1 MKEQELIKGCKSGE
15 SWAQK
20 QLYERYASAMMS
32 VCMRYTGNREGAR
45 DLLHDGFIK
54 VFTKINTFTG
64 AGSFAG
70 WIRKV
75 FITTALECLRANN
88 ALRFSLDVED
98 FIDELEDVNISAF
111 EQLLADDLLACIARL
126 PDGFRTIFNLH
137 AVEGYS
143 HAEIAQMLNIQEST
157 SRSQYFRA
165 RQILQKSVTYLNDTL
180 EPVRIA

>member
-1 MKEQELIKGCKSGE
+1 MKEQELIKGCKNSE

-20 QLYERYASAMMS
+20 QLYEQYASTMMS
-32 VCMRYTGNREGAR
+32 VCMRYTGNRDSAR

-54 VFTKINTFTG
+54 IFTKINTYTG

-70 WIRKV
+70 WLRKV
-75 FITTALECLRANN
+75 FITTALEHLRANN
-88 ALRFSLDVED
+88 ALKYSLDVEE
-98 FIDELEDVNISAF
+98 FTNELEDVNISVF
-111 EQLLADDLLACIARL
+111 EQLSADDLLACVAQL

-137 AVEGYS
+137 AIEGYS
-143 HAEIAQMLNIQEST
+143 HAEIAKMLNIQEST

-165 RQILQKSVTYLNDTL
+165 RQILQKNVTYLNNTL